1 MPSASISSPDRA
13 RSSSSPPPG
22 RIPRWSPPISS
33 RSSSTIRSPGRCA
46 SPTTRR
52 SPSSIATRF
61 AEVAGDAV
69 RQRDHRHRGGPARGG
84 GALRRPPRR
93 WSRSRPPSPPSIS
106 RSRAAAAES
115 LRASV
120 RNAGAVFVGSMS
132 PVSIGD
138 YVAGPNHTLPTQG
151 AARYRGPLAVMDFVR
166 WPSVVHLSDAEFD
179 ALAPVAICL
188 AEAEGLAAH
197 EGAIRARHARRGRN
211 HDVGV
216 AHRHHTAGHARD
228 ADQRGA

>member
-1 MPSASISSPDRA
+1 MAAGSHAAVVRCTSPEEMVTLA
-13 RSSSSPPPG
+13 
-22 RIPRWSPPISS
+22 
-33 RSSSTIRSPGRCA
+33 A
-46 SPTTRR
+46 
-52 SPSSIATRF
+52 AF
-61 AEVAGDAV
+61 APEHLSLQG
-69 RQRDHRHRGGPARGG
+69 
-84 GALRRPPRR
+84 
-93 WSRSRPPSPPSIS
+93 
-106 RSRAAAAES
+106 AAAES

-197 EGAIRARHARRGRN
+197 EGAIRARMR
-211 HDVGV
+211 VGKES
-216 AHRHHTAGHARD
+216 
-228 ADQRGA
+228 